1 MTVDAA
7 VSILIDDMLDPLGKG
22 LDPVFLAGATQD
34 MKGRVRGMPKYMGAG
49 MTALT
54 VLFVASGYT
63 LLPKARR
70 VARIERWR
78 RSPVSLQRDFV
89 EFWEKM
95 STFTYFSRVEQ
106 AAHAAP

>member
-7 VSILIDDMLDPLGKG
+7 VSTLLSDLLDPEERG
-22 LDPVFLAGATQD
+22 LDPVFLAGAAQD
-34 MKGRVRGMPKYMGAG
+34 MKGRVRSMPRYMGAG

-54 VLFVASGYT
+54 VVFVGSGYT
-63 LLPKARR
+63 RLSKARR

-95 STFTYFSRVEQ
+95 GTFTYWSRVEK
-106 AAHAAP
+106 AGH